1 LNLFALTRRL
11 IDIPSPSGDE
21 WEAAR
26 FIASYLESLN
36 YRVELQEAAPRR
48 ANVIATASDAPRLFF
63 STHIDTVPPHIASS
77 EDETHIYGRGSCDA
91 KGIIAAQI
99 FAAEALRAGG
109 TNDIGLLFTVDEE
122 LGSLGARVA
131 NAHALAASCA
141 YLINGEPT
149 ENKLA
154 AGSKGSLRLRLK
166 ARGRAAHSAYPEH
179 GDSAVERLLDVLAD
193 LRRLAWP
200 ADDFFGQTTCN
211 IGTLGG
217 GTRPNIIPAEAQAEL
232 QIRLVTESARVK
244 AELERAVG
252 NRVEIEYL
260 SVAEPV
266 RLLAV
271 EGFASEVVRFTT
283 DIPYLP
289 NWGAPLL
296 LGPGS
301 ILDAH
306 TDGERISKDELVEA
320 VKLYARL
327 AAELLARDPARAGAG
342 SVSERAVK
350 PAVESAMLTNPATER
365 ASPK

>member
-21 WEAAR
+21 HEASR
-26 FIASYLESLN
+26 FLASYLDSLD
-36 YRVELQEAAPRR
+36 YRVELQEVAPRR
-48 ANVIATASDAPRLFF
+48 SNVIATASDAPRLFF
-63 STHIDTVPPHIASS
+63 STHIDTVPPVIASS
-77 EDETHIYGRGSCDA
+77 EDDTHIHGRGSCDA

-99 FAAEALRAGG
+99 FASETLRARG

-122 LGSLGARVA
+122 LGSLGARA
-131 NAHALAASCA
+131 ADAHPLAASCA

-149 ENKLA
+149 GNKLA
-154 AGSKGSLRLRLK
+154 AGSKGSLRLRLTT
-166 ARGRAAHSAYPEH
+166 RGRAAHSAYPEH

-211 IGTLGG
+211 IGTLTG
-217 GTRPNIIPAEAQAEL
+217 GTRPNIIPAEASAEL

-252 NRVEIEYL
+252 GRAGIEYL

-271 EGFASEVVRFTT
+271 AGFEREVVRFTT

-289 NWGAPLL
+289 NWGTPLL

-306 TDGERISKDELVEA
+306 TSGERIRKDELVEA
-320 VKLYARL
+320 VELYARL
-327 AAELLARDPARAGAG
+327 AAELLARDG
-342 SVSERAVK
+342 
-350 PAVESAMLTNPATER
+350 ER
-365 ASPK
+365 ASGAEDLTAPRNPAQEGASHQ

>member
-26 FIASYLESLN
+26 FIASHLENLN
-36 YRVELQEAAPRR
+36 YRVELQEVAPRR
-48 ANVIATASDAPRLFF
+48 ANVIAAASNAPRLFF
-63 STHIDTVPPHIASS
+63 STHIDTVPPLIASS
-77 EDETHIYGRGSCDA
+77 EDDAHIYGRGACDA

-99 FAAEALRAGG
+99 FAADSLRARGV
-109 TNDIGLLFTVDEE
+109 NDIGLLFTVDEE
-122 LGSLGARVA
+122 LGSLGARA
-131 NAHALAASCA
+131 ADSHALARSCA

-154 AGSKGSLRLRLK
+154 AGSKGSLRLRLT

-193 LRRLAWP
+193 VRRVAWP

-232 QIRLVTESARVK
+232 QIRLVTESTRVK

-252 NRVEIEYL
+252 GRVEIEYL

-271 EGFASEVVRFTT
+271 EGFTSEVVRFTT

-306 TDGERISKDELVEA
+306 TSHERIRKDELTEA
-320 VKLYARL
+320 VELYARL
-327 AAELLARDPARAGAG
+327 AAELLARAAPQRAAVIDDTDDSGA
-342 SVSERAVK
+342 
-350 PAVESAMLTNPATER
+350 PTNRTAEG